1 MGRVVPH
8 RRRRG
13 FVLTTLAVT
22 ISLIM
27 ACVGLT
33 IDAGYLELVKTRMQI
48 AADAAA
54 IGGAQEIRANGQANV
69 VSAAKSDAASNGFT
83 DGAAGVKVVINNPP
97 ATGYSTTDGNAVE
110 AIVSQTVSPIFM
122 GLIGI
127 GSTKVIARSVAH
139 RGTSGGG
146 CMYTIDPSA
155 SGAFTI
161 SGGVQL
167 AVNCGIVVDSNSPT
181 AMSVSGGTSVT
192 APSISEVGGYSIS
205 GGSSMSPLPGH
216 TSSQLDPL
224 AYVQAPATGSC
235 GYTNYQ
241 VSGGASKTLSPGVY
255 CNGISLSGGATVTLN
270 PGVYVLMGGGL
281 SVSGGAVLTGAG
293 VTFYNTG
300 NSTYGY
306 SGISI
311 SGGTTE
317 NLSAPTTGSLAGI
330 LFFQDRTVVGGA
342 SSSFSGGAM
351 STLVG
356 ALYFPTTDIS
366 YSGGVTAAYTIIVSR
381 RISFSGGAT
390 LNSDY
395 SSLPAGS
402 PVKGL
407 VSLSE

>member
-1 MGRVVPH
+1 
-8 RRRRG
+8 
-13 FVLTTLAVT
+13 
-22 ISLIM
+22 
-27 ACVGLT
+27 
-33 IDAGYLELVKTRMQI
+33 
-48 AADAAA
+48 
-54 IGGAQEIRANGQANV
+54 
-69 VSAAKSDAASNGFT
+69 
-83 DGAAGVKVVINNPP
+83 
-97 ATGYSTTDGNAVE
+97 
-110 AIVSQTVSPIFM
+110 
-122 GLIGI
+122 
-127 GSTKVIARSVAH
+127 
-139 RGTSGGG
+139 
-146 CMYTIDPSA
+146 
-155 SGAFTI
+155 
-161 SGGVQL
+161 
-167 AVNCGIVVDSNSPT
+167 
-181 AMSVSGGTSVT
+181 
-192 APSISEVGGYSIS
+192 
-205 GGSSMSPLPGH
+205 
-216 TSSQLDPL
+216 
-224 AYVQAPATGSC
+224 
-235 GYTNYQ
+235 
-241 VSGGASKTLSPGVY
+241 
-255 CNGISLSGGATVTLN
+255 
-270 PGVYVLMGGGL
+270 
-281 SVSGGAVLTGAG
+281 

-402 PVKGL
+402 PIKGL